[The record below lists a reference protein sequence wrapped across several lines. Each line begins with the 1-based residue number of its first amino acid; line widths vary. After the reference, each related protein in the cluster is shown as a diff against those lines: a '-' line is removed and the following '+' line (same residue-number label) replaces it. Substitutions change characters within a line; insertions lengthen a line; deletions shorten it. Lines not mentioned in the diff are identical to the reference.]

1 MVSPN
6 IYQRLVIL
14 SWSESLSTKK
24 MRESQRSFLDRKHSS
39 TYRSE
44 DGLTSDF
51 NQWENDLY
59 ISGKEGGREILSPV
73 D

>member
-1 MVSPN
+1 
-6 IYQRLVIL
+6 
-14 SWSESLSTKK
+14 